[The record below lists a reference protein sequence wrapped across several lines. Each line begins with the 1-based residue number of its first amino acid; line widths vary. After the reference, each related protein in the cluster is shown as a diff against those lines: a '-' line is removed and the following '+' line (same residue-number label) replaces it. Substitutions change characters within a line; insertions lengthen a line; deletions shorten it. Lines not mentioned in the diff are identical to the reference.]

1 MDLPPLRPGP
11 TGRAEASVRP
21 AVPADAETM
30 ARVQLI
36 TWRTAYRSLL
46 PPAVLDEWDDAAAAG
61 VWRRA
66 IASPPTP
73 AHGVLVAEES
83 GTLVGFAAYGPA
95 ELAADEA
102 PAPEGPSTEL
112 GALLVEPRW
121 GRRGH
126 GSRLVAAVADLT
138 RADGT
143 ARLLMWLPEADRV
156 TAGFLES
163 AGWARD
169 GWARTLDTGTSDI
182 REVRWHTLLEDPAG
196 EDLPTKG
203 PAG

>member
-11 TGRAEASVRP
+11 TGRAEASVRS
-21 AVPADAETM
+21 AVPADAESI
-30 ARVQLI
+30 ARVQLV

-46 PPAVLDEWDDAAAAG
+46 PAAVLDEWDDAAAATS
-61 VWRRA
+61 WRQA
-66 IASPPTP
+66 IAAPPTP
-73 AHGVLVAEES
+73 AHAVLVAEES

-95 ELAADEA
+95 ELAAGEA
-102 PAPEGPSTEL
+102 PVPEGPTAEL

-126 GSRLVAAVADLT
+126 GSRLVAAVADLA

-143 ARLLMWLPEADRV
+143 ARLVMWLPEDDRV

-163 AGWARD
+163 AGWALE
-169 GWARTLDTGTSDI
+169 GWARTLDTGTSTI
-182 REVRWHTLLEDPAG
+182 REVRWQALLNDPAEPAAG
-196 EDLPTKG
+196 G
-203 PAG
+203 PR

>member
-11 TGRAEASVRP
+11 SGRAEVSVRP
-21 AVPADAETM
+21 AVPADAETL
-30 ARVQLI
+30 ARVQLV

-46 PPAVLDEWDDAAAAG
+46 PPAVLDEWDDAAAAAT
-61 VWRRA
+61 WRSA

-102 PAPEGPSTEL
+102 PSPEGPSTEV

-169 GWARTLDTGTSDI
+169 GWGRTLDTGTSTI
-182 REVRWHTLLEDPAG
+182 REVRWHALLLD
-196 EDLPTKG
+196 DG
-203 PAG
+203 PGAPSGGDG

>member
-11 TGRAEASVRP
+11 SGRAEVSVRP
-21 AVPADAETM
+21 AVPADAETL

-46 PPAVLDEWDDAAAAG
+46 PPAVLDEWDDAAAAAT
-61 VWRRA
+61 WRSA

-95 ELAADEA
+95 ELAADE
-102 PAPEGPSTEL
+102 PPSPDGPSTEV

-169 GWARTLDTGTSDI
+169 GWARTLDTGTSTI
-182 REVRWHTLLEDPAG
+182 REVRWHALLLD
-196 EDLPTKG
+196 DG
-203 PAG
+203 PDAPSGGHV